1 MTHFAGLT
9 AALLGLA
16 IGTVAS
22 AQQDKD
28 TKNANRSNQN
38 TGQDSSG
45 KQTIHGFVAGVTVEG
60 EMIVDYRTN
69 RAAAA
74 EMTIMTVVGSPTRG
88 GMDRSDA
95 SGNRNANADRNTDRD
110 RNDRNSDRGNRA
122 GENNRRRHN
131 IYMLSVTPRTK
142 VRLASSGNDSN
153 RNRANRKDANRDQAK
168 GNDANRDQAKGNDA
182 NRDDNDDQG
191 AEVEI
196 AQLEVGDRIEVTANL
211 REETNSNANAGN
223 TNASARARHGRH
235 RVYFG
240 DAVEITIHNNLG
252 GNRGEAD
259 SNRNNNNNN
268 RDRDNNRDQDAQKKD
283 RATDR

>member
-1 MTHFAGLT
+1 MRMTHFAGLT
-9 AALLGLA
+9 AAVLGLA

-22 AQQDKD
+22 AQQDND
-28 TKNANRSNQN
+28 TKNANRGNQN

-45 KQTIHGFVAGVTVEG
+45 RQTIHGFVSGVTVEG

-74 EMTIMTVVGSPTRG
+74 EMTILTVVGSPSRW

-95 SGNRNANADRNTDRD
+95 SGNRNANADRD
-110 RNDRNSDRGNRA
+110 RNDRNSDQGNRA
-122 GENNRRRHN
+122 GGIIRRRHN

-142 VRLASSGNDSN
+142 VRVASSGIDAF
-153 RNRANRKDANRDQAK
+153 RNRANR
-168 GNDANRDQAKGNDA
+168 NDANRDQAKGNDA
-182 NRDDNDDQG
+182 NRNDNDDQG

-196 AQLEVGDRIEVTANL
+196 AQLEVGDPIEVTVNL
-211 REETNSNANAGN
+211 REETNSNANANAGN
-223 TNASARARHGRH
+223 ANAGARARHGRH

-252 GNRGEAD
+252 GNRGAAD

-268 RDRDNNRDQDAQKKD
+268 NNRDRDQNRDQGAEKKD
-283 RATDR
+283 QATDR